1 MVGWALRF
9 LIAAALVVLL
19 VRGDI
24 GEGVSLVLKILV
36 VLLLGLSSVSL
47 IAALRRPL
55 K

>member
-1 MVGWALRF
+1 MLGWALRF
-9 LIAAALVVLL
+9 IIAAALVVLL

-24 GEGVSLVLKILV
+24 GEGASLVVKVVV
-36 VLLLGLSSVSL
+36 VLLLALCSVSL